1 MAAHRLQ
8 TAGGYGMLNNMGVD
22 RLIDKETL
30 EAIGQLMDSRL
41 QQAMQPIHT
50 RLDGIDERLDGIDAR
65 LDRVDERLDGIDAR
79 LDRVDERLDGID
91 ARLDRVDERLDGI
104 DARLDGM
111 DERFEGIEARLDT
124 MQGDIDA
131 LKADNVK
138 LITLEKKVDLLIEGQ
153 QNMNEKFAKLDQ
165 VADDVADL
173 KVRVTAL
180 EVVTRDHTAQLRE
193 LRMAK

>member
-50 RLDGIDERLDGIDAR
+50 RLDGI
-65 LDRVDERLDGIDAR
+65 DERLDGIDAR

>member
-30 EAIGQLMDSRL
+30 EAIGQMMDSRL

-65 LDRVDERLDGIDAR
+65 LDRV
-79 LDRVDERLDGID
+79 
-91 ARLDRVDERLDGI
+91 
-104 DARLDGM
+104 

>member
-1 MAAHRLQ
+1 
-8 TAGGYGMLNNMGVD
+8 MLNNMGVD

-50 RLDGIDERLDGIDAR
+50 RLDGID
-65 LDRVDERLDGIDAR
+65 
-79 LDRVDERLDGID
+79 

-111 DERFEGIEARLDT
+111 DARFEGIEARLDT